1 VQEVFHSEKRNASI
15 ISARMKEV
23 GQNLGNGINNTT
35 TEYQS
40 IRLVHLQTFLS
51 IIFIM
56 VFNEIS
62 IFDDVHQTVVNSGI
76 ETTYRSGA
84 LEFTSL
90 FEITVLAE
98 NILSHRT
105 IHAIKN

>member
-1 VQEVFHSEKRNASI
+1 MTREKNVQTRVPLFA
-15 ISARMKEV
+15 
-23 GQNLGNGINNTT
+23 
-35 TEYQS
+35 EYQS

-76 ETTYRSGA
+76 KRNASIISARMKEVGQNLGNGINNKTNYDKISIFRCPEVLRFSRFICA
-84 LEFTSL
+84 L
-90 FEITVLAE
+90 
-98 NILSHRT
+98 HM
-105 IHAIKN
+105 